1 MSKRRNEEQQ
11 DQQLFL
17 TEEQKE
23 VEALLIRLRHAIE
36 KSVSCKDKEV
46 KEEWRLL
53 IAELTEQVI
62 SKTGKT
68 EYVTITSPLY
78 PFTYGDY
85 PPFIIEPTITCS
97 DNLIYTADYVID
109 FKQSE

>member
-53 IAELTEQVI
+53 IVALTEQVI

-68 EYVTITSPLY
+68 EYITLPATY
-78 PFTYGDY
+78 PFTYEDRSS
-85 PPFIIEPTITCS
+85 FMEPTIVCS
-97 DNLIYTADYVID
+97 GDSTYTTEYAID

>member
-53 IAELTEQVI
+53 IVALTEQVI

-68 EYVTITSPLY
+68 EYVTLPATY